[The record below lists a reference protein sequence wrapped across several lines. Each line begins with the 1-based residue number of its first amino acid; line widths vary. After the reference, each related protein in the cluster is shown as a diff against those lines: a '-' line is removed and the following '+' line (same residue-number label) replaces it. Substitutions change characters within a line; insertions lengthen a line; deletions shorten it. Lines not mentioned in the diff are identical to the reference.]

1 MLRSFVPLLVL
12 LLFSHLAFAIKPL
25 RKYYQTP
32 DSVGMAYQPTRI
44 STPDKLHLQA
54 WDCSPDA
61 KLDKRTTIVLAN
73 GDAGNMG
80 GWVHMAKEL
89 TTQGYRVLLFD
100 YRGFGQSD
108 DFAMDQERLYY
119 NEFADD
125 LGTALAYARR
135 QYPRNRTGVL
145 AFSMG
150 TILATKVAAREKL
163 DFLIGE
169 GYVADPTL
177 HVEIIKQLKNK
188 TISLPADA
196 DQYKQLLPRISCP
209 VLLVAGTTDA
219 FTPLAHSEQV
229 VNAATGKQV
238 RRLVKFEGGHLQGS
252 AKLSQQRYA
261 DAYVQMISDFITET
275 SSRAKRRKA

>member
-1 MLRSFVPLLVL
+1 MIRRLPILLAVL
-12 LLFSHLAFAIKPL
+12 LLSHVAMAIKPL

-32 DSVGMAYQPTRI
+32 DSVGMAYRPTRI
-44 STPDKLHLQA
+44 GTPDKLHLQG
-54 WDCSPDA
+54 WDCSPDE
-61 KLDKRTTIVLAN
+61 KLDKRTTIVLAY

-108 DFAMDQERLYY
+108 DFALDQQQLYY

-125 LGTALAYARR
+125 LGAALAYARR

-150 TILATKVAAREKL
+150 TIMATKVAARTKL

-169 GYVADPTL
+169 GYVADPVW
-177 HVEIIKQLKNK
+177 HVANIKQLKNK
-188 TISLPADA
+188 VVTLPAA
-196 DQYKQLLPRISCP
+196 AEQYKLLPPRIRCLM
-209 VLLVAGTTDA
+209 LLVAGTADA

-229 VNAATGKQV
+229 VGTATGKQV
-238 RRLVKFEGGHLQGS
+238 RRLVKFEGGHLEGS
-252 AKLSQQRYA
+252 AKLSQQHYA
-261 DAYVQMISDFITET
+261 DAYVQLLSQFLADTGAG
-275 SSRAKRRKA
+275 AKRRKA

>member
-1 MLRSFVPLLVL
+1 ML
-12 LLFSHLAFAIKPL
+12 SHAALAIKPL

-32 DSVGMAYQPTRI
+32 DSVGMAYQPIRI
-44 STPDKLHLQA
+44 STPDKLQLQA
-54 WDCSPDA
+54 WDCPPA
-61 KLDKRTTIVLAN
+61 AGPDKRTTIVLAN

-108 DFAMDQERLYY
+108 EFAIDQERLYY

-125 LGTALAYARR
+125 LGAALAYARR
-135 QYPRNRTGVL
+135 QHPRNRTGIL

-150 TILATKVAAREKL
+150 TIMATKVAAREKL

-169 GYVADPTL
+169 GYVADPIW
-177 HVEIIKQLKNK
+177 HVENIKQLKDK
-188 TISLPADA
+188 TVTLPADA
-196 DQYKQLLPRISCP
+196 ERYQQLLPRIGCP
-209 VLLVAGTTDA
+209 MLLVAGTTDA

-275 SSRAKRRKA
+275 SSKAKRRKA